1 MEFIHE
7 SIWPWVFLGGK
18 DLIITSISLMIIV
31 LFNLLF
37 VTSVNFGILDTF
49 PKIYLFSF
57 NFLKINLLGP
67 G

>member
-7 SIWPWVFLGGK
+7 SIWTWGFLGGK
-18 DLIITSISLMIIV
+18 DLILISTSLMIIV

-37 VTSVNFGILDTF
+37 VVSVNFGILDNF

-57 NFLKINLLGP
+57 NLKKKLLGP
-67 G
+67 GW